1 MLISEPL
8 SLLNMKIVE
17 IEILNNVTFVTL
29 HYLCSC
35 MSVCTECVS
44 HVGLLFAAFLR
55 ISVYVM

>member
-8 SLLNMKIVE
+8 SLLNVKIVE
-17 IEILNNVTFVTL
+17 IEILNNVTFVTHAL
-29 HYLCSC
+29 LVF

-44 HVGLLFAAFLR
+44 HVSLLFAAFLR